1 MHLTL
6 LSYLLSVKSV
16 ASGTSVNWYILH
28 TMSNVLFYSY
38 IHPQILCFSSSV
50 IRCCYFLL
58 LRNKTHYR
66 EKAKAR
72 CRLKIDARSASSL
85 NPTPKGVFGFYYQ
98 VCYWFNIC
106 LYMFNGEPSLSTA
119 RIGRVTIKYRVQ
131 ICSQFTCMNTHP
143 RGFIYLLWICASAG

>member
-16 ASGTSVNWYILH
+16 SSATSVNWYILH
-28 TMSNVLFYSY
+28 TMSNVLFHSY
-38 IHPQILCFSSSV
+38 IHPQILWFSSV

-58 LRNKTHYR
+58 LRNKTHHR

-72 CRLKIDARSASSL
+72 CRLKIDAGSACSL
-85 NPTPKGVFGFYYQ
+85 NPTLKGVFGFYHQ

-119 RIGRVTIKYRVQ
+119 RIGRVTIKYRAQ
-131 ICSQFTCMNTHP
+131 IWSQSTCTKTHP
-143 RGFIYLLWICASAG
+143 HGFISLLRICASAG